1 MQGKQYTAQ
10 LYFNVEGAQVT
21 TTCGHKHQL
30 IAKSIQCARWHGK
43 RGAAWEVVRIERG
56 RVVQMN
62 NAEVSQLR
70 AARRWY
76 RV

>member
-1 MQGKQYTAQ
+1 MQGTYRAQ

-30 IAKSIQCARWHGK
+30 IAKSIQCAKWHGK

-62 NAEVSQLR
+62 DLEVRQLR
-70 AARRWY
+70 AARHY
-76 RV
+76 LKV

>member
-1 MQGKQYTAQ
+1 MQYTTQIFFSA
-10 LYFNVEGAQVT
+10 EGARVV

-30 IAKSIQCARWHGK
+30 IAKAVECAKWHGK

-62 NAEVSQLR
+62 DLEVSHFR
-70 AARRWY
+70 AARHY
-76 RV
+76 LKV